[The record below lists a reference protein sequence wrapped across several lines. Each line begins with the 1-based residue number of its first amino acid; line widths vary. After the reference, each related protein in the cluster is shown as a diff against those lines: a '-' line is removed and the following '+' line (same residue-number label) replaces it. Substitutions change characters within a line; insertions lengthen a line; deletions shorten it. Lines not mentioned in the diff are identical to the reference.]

1 MIRRVLMLSLISLAA
16 VSAADKSD
24 TKAEKFS
31 VNLYQPMV
39 LNGTTFKSG
48 DAKVA
53 IVDGKAVFTQ
63 GKITA
68 QTPVKVET
76 AKDKYQQTKIA
87 YKDGADHQISDIY
100 VGGTTKHLSFVEAV
114 AGQ

>member
-16 VSAADKSD
+16 VSAADK
-24 TKAEKFS
+24 AEKYS
-31 VNLYQPMV
+31 VNLYQPVV
-39 LNGTTFKSG
+39 LNGTTFKPG

-63 GKITA
+63 GKVSA

-76 AKDKYQQTKIA
+76 AKDKYLQTKIA
-87 YKDGADHQISDIY
+87 YKDGNEHQISDIY
-100 VGGTTKHLSFVEAV
+100 VGGTTKHLLFTEAV